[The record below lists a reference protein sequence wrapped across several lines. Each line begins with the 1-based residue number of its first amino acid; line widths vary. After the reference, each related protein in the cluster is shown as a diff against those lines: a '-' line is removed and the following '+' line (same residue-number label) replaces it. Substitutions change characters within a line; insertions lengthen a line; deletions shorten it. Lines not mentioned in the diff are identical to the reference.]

1 MLIRPGLCENA
12 TQDFITTEDDLKD
25 DFCNGNRRNEK
36 NSKLWGRLEI
46 G

>member
-25 DFCNGNRRNEK
+25 DFCNGTQEERKKFETM
-36 NSKLWGRLEI
+36 G
-46 G
+46 